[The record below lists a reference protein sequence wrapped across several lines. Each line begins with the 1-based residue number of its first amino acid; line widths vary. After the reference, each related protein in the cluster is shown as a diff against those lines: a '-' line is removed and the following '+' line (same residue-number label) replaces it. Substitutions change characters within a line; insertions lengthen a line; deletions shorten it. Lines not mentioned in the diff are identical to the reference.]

1 VVTKESVKA
10 LSLAIQALAEKY
22 DISKSAVV
30 SILSELPE
38 EVLSQANWKD
48 LDAIVQEGL
57 VSPGY
62 TGEAEEEVTELNFS
76 PFMTRGK
83 SPRFSWANSGGEE

>member
-1 VVTKESVKA
+1 MATKESVKA
-10 LSLAIQALAEKY
+10 LSLAVQALAEKY
-22 DISKSAVV
+22 NVSKTTVV
-30 SILSELPE
+30 NILGELPE
-38 EVLSQANWKD
+38 DVLSQADWKD